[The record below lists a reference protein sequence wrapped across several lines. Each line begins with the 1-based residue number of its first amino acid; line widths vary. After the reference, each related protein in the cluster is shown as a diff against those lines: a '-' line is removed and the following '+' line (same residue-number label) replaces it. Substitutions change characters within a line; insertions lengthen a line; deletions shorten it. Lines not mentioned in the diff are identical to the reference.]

1 MLFKP
6 LFFSILF
13 FKRLNKIIL
22 YLRILET
29 NYFKCMKSS
38 KNIIKGFSAL
48 VVCSVLLTACPS
60 SQSDTDTEI
69 NTEDTTKLETK
80 TVNPLNV
87 LPIDGVMFSVPSPI
101 QLGGIIKKSGAP
113 YNEDILNNPKSY
125 EGYVD
130 LVSQSLNLGVY
141 GADLGYCA
149 LYDKQQESIGY
160 MRSAQKLSDILGISD
175 AFDMETI
182 QSVERNLDNKD
193 SLLYIISNSYRKA
206 DDYLQ
211 TSDLKHIGALII
223 VGGWIESIHFA
234 GILGKENKSADVT
247 DMIGMQKQTI
257 NTMLDKMLE
266 RYYNEPGVEEVYNDL
281 DDIRNSFNKI
291 NIKYEYIA
299 PETNKDKKTTTL
311 KSKTTVEMSDE
322 VFNEIVQKINTVRT
336 KITTI

>member
-1 MLFKP
+1 MRSSK
-6 LFFSILF
+6 SIL
-13 FKRLNKIIL
+13 KGISVLAV
-22 YLRILET
+22 
-29 NYFKCMKSS
+29 SS
-38 KNIIKGFSAL
+38 I
-48 VVCSVLLTACPS
+48 LLTACPGG
-60 SQSDTDTEI
+60 DTDPNTDPEI
-69 NTEDTTKLETK
+69 QIEDTTKLETSE
-80 TVNPLNV
+80 VNPLNV
-87 LPIDGVMFSVPSPI
+87 VPVGGAMFSVPSPI
-101 QLGGIIKKSGAP
+101 QLGSIIQKSGAP

-160 MRSAQKLSDILGISD
+160 IRSAQKLSDILGISD
-175 AFDMETI
+175 AFDIKTI

-223 VGGWIESIHFA
+223 VGGWIESVHFA
-234 GILGKENKSADVT
+234 GILGKENKSEEVV
-247 DMIGMQKQTI
+247 DMIGMQKHTI

-266 RYYNEPGVEEVYNDL
+266 RHFNEPGVEEVYNDL
-281 DDIRNSFNKI
+281 DDIRTSFNKV

-311 KSKTTVEMSDE
+311 KSKAIVEMSDE
-322 VFNEIVQKINTVRT
+322 VFNEIVEKINTIRT
-336 KITTI
+336 KIITI

>member
-1 MLFKP
+1 MRSSK
-6 LFFSILF
+6 SIL
-13 FKRLNKIIL
+13 KGIGALAV
-22 YLRILET
+22 
-29 NYFKCMKSS
+29 SS
-38 KNIIKGFSAL
+38 I
-48 VVCSVLLTACPS
+48 LLTACPGG
-60 SQSDTDTEI
+60 DTDTDPEI
-69 NTEDTTKLETK
+69 QIEDTTKLETSE
-80 TVNPLNV
+80 TNPLNV
-87 LPIDGVMFSVPSPI
+87 VPVGGAMFSVPSPI
-101 QLGGIIKKSGAP
+101 QLGGIIQKSGAP
-113 YNEDILNNPKSY
+113 YNADILNNPKSY

-160 MRSAQKLSDILGISD
+160 IRSAQKLSDILGISD
-175 AFDMETI
+175 AFDIETI

-223 VGGWIESIHFA
+223 VGGWIESVHFA
-234 GILGKENKSADVT
+234 GILGKENKSEEVV
-247 DMIGMQKQTI
+247 DMIGMQKHTI

-266 RYYNEPGVEEVYNDL
+266 RHFNEPGVEEVYNDL
-281 DDIRNSFNKI
+281 DDIRTSFNKV

-311 KSKTTVEMSDE
+311 KSKATVEMSDE
-322 VFNEIVQKINTVRT
+322 VFNEIVEKINTIRT
-336 KITTI
+336 KIITI

>member
-1 MLFKP
+1 MRSSK
-6 LFFSILF
+6 SIL
-13 FKRLNKIIL
+13 KGIGVLAV
-22 YLRILET
+22 
-29 NYFKCMKSS
+29 SS
-38 KNIIKGFSAL
+38 I
-48 VVCSVLLTACPS
+48 LLTACPGG
-60 SQSDTDTEI
+60 DTDPNTDPEI
-69 NTEDTTKLETK
+69 QIEDTTKLETGE
-80 TVNPLNV
+80 VNPLNV
-87 LPIDGVMFSVPSPI
+87 VPVGGAMFSVPSPI
-101 QLGGIIKKSGAP
+101 QLGSIIQKSGAP

-160 MRSAQKLSDILGISD
+160 IRSAQKLSDILGISD
-175 AFDMETI
+175 AFDIKTI

-223 VGGWIESIHFA
+223 VGGWIESVHFA
-234 GILGKENKSADVT
+234 GILGKENKSEEVV
-247 DMIGMQKQTI
+247 DMIGMQKHTI

-266 RYYNEPGVEEVYNDL
+266 RHFNEPGVEEVYNDL
-281 DDIRNSFNKI
+281 DDIRTSFNKV

-311 KSKTTVEMSDE
+311 KSKAIVEMSDE
-322 VFNEIVQKINTVRT
+322 VFNEIIEKINTIRT
-336 KITTI
+336 KIITI

>member
-1 MLFKP
+1 MRSSK
-6 LFFSILF
+6 SIL
-13 FKRLNKIIL
+13 
-22 YLRILET
+22 
-29 NYFKCMKSS
+29 
-38 KNIIKGFSAL
+38 KGI
-48 VVCSVLLTACPS
+48 SVLAISSIILTACPAGD
-60 SQSDTDTEI
+60 SDSDPEI
-69 NTEDTTKLETK
+69 QIEDTTNLETNE
-80 TVNPLNV
+80 VSPLNV
-87 LPIDGVMFSVPSPI
+87 VPVGGAMFSVPSPI
-101 QLGGIIKKSGAP
+101 QLGIIIQKSGAP

-160 MRSAQKLSDILGISD
+160 IRSAQKLSDILGISD
-175 AFDMETI
+175 AFDIETI
-182 QSVERNLDNKD
+182 QAVERNLDNKD

-223 VGGWIESIHFA
+223 VGGWIESVHFA
-234 GILGKENKSADVT
+234 GILGKENKSPEVVE
-247 DMIGMQKQTI
+247 MIGMQKHTI

-281 DDIRNSFNKI
+281 DDIRTSFNKV

-311 KSKTTVEMSDE
+311 KSKATVEMSDE
-322 VFNEIVQKINTVRT
+322 VFNEIVEKINTIRT
-336 KITTI
+336 KIITI

>member
-1 MLFKP
+1 MRSSK
-6 LFFSILF
+6 SIL
-13 FKRLNKIIL
+13 KGIGVLAV
-22 YLRILET
+22 
-29 NYFKCMKSS
+29 SS
-38 KNIIKGFSAL
+38 I
-48 VVCSVLLTACPS
+48 LLTACPGG
-60 SQSDTDTEI
+60 DTDPNTDPEI
-69 NTEDTTKLETK
+69 QIEDTTKLETGE
-80 TVNPLNV
+80 VNPLNV
-87 LPIDGVMFSVPSPI
+87 VPVGGAMFSVPSPI
-101 QLGGIIKKSGAP
+101 QLGSIIQKSGAP

-160 MRSAQKLSDILGISD
+160 IRSAQKLSDILGISD
-175 AFDMETI
+175 AFDIKTI

-223 VGGWIESIHFA
+223 VGGWIESVHFA
-234 GILGKENKSADVT
+234 GILGKENKSEEVV
-247 DMIGMQKQTI
+247 DMIGMQKHTI

-266 RYYNEPGVEEVYNDL
+266 RHFNEPGVEEVYNDL
-281 DDIRNSFNKI
+281 DDIRTSFNKV

-311 KSKTTVEMSDE
+311 KSKAIVEMSDE
-322 VFNEIVQKINTVRT
+322 VFNEIVEKINTIRT
-336 KITTI
+336 KIITI

>member
-1 MLFKP
+1 MRSSK
-6 LFFSILF
+6 SIL
-13 FKRLNKIIL
+13 KGIGVLAV
-22 YLRILET
+22 
-29 NYFKCMKSS
+29 SS
-38 KNIIKGFSAL
+38 I
-48 VVCSVLLTACPS
+48 LLTACPGG
-60 SQSDTDTEI
+60 DTDPNTDPEI
-69 NTEDTTKLETK
+69 QIEDTTKLETSE
-80 TVNPLNV
+80 VNPLNV
-87 LPIDGVMFSVPSPI
+87 VPVGGAMFSVPSPI
-101 QLGGIIKKSGAP
+101 QLGSIIQKSGAP

-160 MRSAQKLSDILGISD
+160 IRSAQKLSDILGISD
-175 AFDMETI
+175 AFDIKTI

-223 VGGWIESIHFA
+223 VGGWIESVHFA
-234 GILGKENKSADVT
+234 GILGKENKSEEVV
-247 DMIGMQKQTI
+247 DMIGMQKHTI

-266 RYYNEPGVEEVYNDL
+266 RHFNEPGVEEVYNDL
-281 DDIRNSFNKI
+281 DDIRISFNKV

-311 KSKTTVEMSDE
+311 KSKAIVEMSDE
-322 VFNEIVQKINTVRT
+322 VFNEIVEKINTIRT
-336 KITTI
+336 KIITI

>member
-1 MLFKP
+1 MRSSK
-6 LFFSILF
+6 SIL
-13 FKRLNKIIL
+13 KGIGALAV
-22 YLRILET
+22 
-29 NYFKCMKSS
+29 SS
-38 KNIIKGFSAL
+38 I
-48 VVCSVLLTACPS
+48 LLTACPGG
-60 SQSDTDTEI
+60 DTDTDPEI
-69 NTEDTTKLETK
+69 QIEDTTKLETSE
-80 TVNPLNV
+80 TNPLNV
-87 LPIDGVMFSVPSPI
+87 VPVGGAMFSVPSPI
-101 QLGGIIKKSGAP
+101 QLGGIIQKSGAP
-113 YNEDILNNPKSY
+113 YNADILNNPKSY

-160 MRSAQKLSDILGISD
+160 IRSAQKLSDILGISD
-175 AFDMETI
+175 AFDIETI

-223 VGGWIESIHFA
+223 VGGWIESVHFA
-234 GILGKENKSADVT
+234 GILGKENKSEEVV
-247 DMIGMQKQTI
+247 DMIGMQKHTI

-266 RYYNEPGVEEVYNDL
+266 RHFNEPGVEEVYNDL
-281 DDIRNSFNKI
+281 DDIRTSFNKV

-311 KSKTTVEMSDE
+311 KSKAIVEMSDE
-322 VFNEIVQKINTVRT
+322 VFNEIVEKINTIRT
-336 KITTI
+336 KIITI